1 MITRSSFVTI
11 LGHKPH
17 VFEAIITEV
26 FSLEQL
32 IPNALYHLSDNLKQ
46 SDSHAH
52 HLLLGFRNTF
62 VLWVSVHR
70 SMQSAIKFS
79 QIAAIFDVGD
89 KSIDKEF
96 MKSPHMYHC
105 RRRIQYD
112 IYIRFS
118 NFVRELPN
126 PSRARFQALI
136 IDLVLR
142 VSPQTSVLW
151 ALKHSSFNI
160 ASN

>member
-1 MITRSSFVTI
+1 M
-11 LGHKPH
+11 
-17 VFEAIITEV
+17 
-26 FSLEQL
+26 
-32 IPNALYHLSDNLKQ
+32 
-46 SDSHAH
+46 
-52 HLLLGFRNTF
+52 LL
-62 VLWVSVHR
+62 VSVHR

-89 KSIDKEF
+89 TSIEKEF

-126 PSRARFQALI
+126 LAGLGFKPSLLTKSSESAL
-136 IDLVLR
+136 
-142 VSPQTSVLW
+142 SPQYFERSSTQASISLQIKAVNVQLRGTS
-151 ALKHSSFNI
+151 
-160 ASN
+160 